1 MTRYKLTLEYDGTAY
16 RGWQAHEGISTVQG
30 ALEDAVEA
38 LCAIRAEVYGAG
50 RTDTGVHALAQVAHV
65 DINKAYK
72 NPTTVRDGL
81 NAHLYPHKIAVHAAD
96 PVPDDWH
103 ARFTATG
110 RRYLYRIAD
119 QRPHLALQR
128 GYVWRVPQPL
138 DVDAMNAA
146 AQFLLGH
153 HDFTTFRHVACQAK
167 SPEKTLDILSVVRV
181 GAEVHVTAAARSFL
195 HNQVRSM
202 VGTLAEVGKGKWS
215 ADDVRAALAARTRSA
230 CGPVAPP
237 DGLYLAEVMY

>member
-1 MTRYKLTLEYDGTAY
+1 MTRYKLIIEYDGSAY
-16 RGWQAHEGISTVQG
+16 RGWQAQDGIATVQG
-30 ALEDAVEA
+30 ALEEAVA
-38 LCAIRAEVYGAG
+38 AVCGARSEVYGAG

-65 DINKAYK
+65 DTEK
-72 NPTTVRDGL
+72 VFRRQSELRDAL
-81 NAHLYPHKIAVHAAD
+81 NNHLFPHKIAVHAAD
-96 PVPDDWH
+96 PMSDDWH
-103 ARFTATG
+103 ARFSATG

-119 QRPHLALQR
+119 QRPHLALHR

-138 DVDAMNAA
+138 DVDAMHAA
-146 AQFLLGH
+146 GQRLVGH
-153 HDFTTFRHVACQAK
+153 HDFTTFRHIECQAK
-167 SPEKTLDILSVVRV
+167 SPEKTLDVLHVTRV
-181 GAEVHVTAAARSFL
+181 GAEIHITAAARSFL

-215 ADDVRAALAARTRSA
+215 ADDVTYALQARNRAA